1 MGDIPAALLV
11 LTSRKT
17 NARFQLMSKHRTA
30 GGRRGVLQVGEMPL
44 LTVTVS
50 HKQRQPPQVRTPIV
64 ADPRSGNQNT
74 ILQYVLRT
82 ALACACCDTPN
93 RIGLPVTLS
102 TTAPTPPARDFLPA
116 VSHPIYHDGYAALL
130 AYLAACHD
138 FYGYVP
144 GEDFGDRSVLQTL
157 CFSFG
162 VVLIW
167 RLLKRL

>member
-82 ALACACCDTPN
+82 ALACAC
-93 RIGLPVTLS
+93 
-102 TTAPTPPARDFLPA
+102 
-116 VSHPIYHDGYAALL
+116 
-130 AYLAACHD
+130 
-138 FYGYVP
+138 
-144 GEDFGDRSVLQTL
+144 
-157 CFSFG
+157 
-162 VVLIW
+162 
-167 RLLKRL
+167 